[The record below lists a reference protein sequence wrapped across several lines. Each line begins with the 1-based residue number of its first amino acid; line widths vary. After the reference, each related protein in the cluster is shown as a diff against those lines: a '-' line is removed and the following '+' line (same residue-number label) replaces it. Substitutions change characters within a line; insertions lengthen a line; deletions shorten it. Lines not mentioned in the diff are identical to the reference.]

1 MTTPEAIAG
10 SSGRNASDL
19 ITTLL
24 HRAPKLAMG
33 LAAGQMAWPLAQKLR
48 TKARERS
55 TYTVKVPAT
64 DEIYDNLHEWVLGL
78 LPSADQRAL
87 VAWTA
92 RRDGMMIASES
103 YSQLQPT
110 RLRLRYDGAREQVI
124 VIDGHK
130 IRVLV
135 TDGENPKEGFFKPPE
150 IVFTA
155 SSLPA
160 QQVLL
165 EQIATVVRL
174 GQDAKRSPM
183 FRMLSRWGDW
193 ERHDDLAQRDLDS
206 VVLPNGQLDRLVAD
220 VGRFLDSEAD
230 YVRRCVPWHRGH
242 LYEGPPGTGK
252 TSVAR
257 AIASHFGMDVWYLPL
272 SDVKKDSS
280 LLSAMSRITPR
291 SMLLMEDIDVFHAAT
306 VREEQ
311 ESSVTLSGL
320 LNGLDGIATPHGLF
334 TVLTTNTPDVI
345 DPAVIR
351 PGRMD
356 LIEHFGLADADQ
368 VSRLMSRWYDEPITV
383 RHLRNDIA
391 PAQVVEVCKRHDDP
405 LVALAHVCA
414 EANDSVVDTD
424 YIARLI

>member
-1 MTTPEAIAG
+1 MTAEETISG

-33 LAAGQMAWPLAQKLR
+33 LAAGQLAWPVAQKLR
-48 TKARERS
+48 NKAIERS

-64 DEIYDNLHEWVLGL
+64 DEIYDDLHEWVLGM
-78 LPSADQRAL
+78 LPSQDQHAL

-92 RRDGMMIASES
+92 KRDGMMLTPISES
-103 YSQLQPT
+103 SSGPRQPT
-110 RLRLRYDGAREQVI
+110 RLRLRYDGARVQTVVI
-124 VIDGHK
+124 GGHK
-130 IRVLV
+130 IKVMA
-135 TDGENPKEGFFKPPE
+135 TDGENLKDGGYFKPPE

-155 SSLPA
+155 TSLAA
-160 QQVLL
+160 QQCLL
-165 EQIATVVRL
+165 GQIAQVLRD
-174 GQDAKRSPM
+174 GQDTKRKPM

-206 VVLPNGQLDRLVAD
+206 VVLPTGQLERLVGD
-220 VGRFLDSEAD
+220 VARFLDSEAD

-272 SDVKKDSS
+272 SDVKKDST
-280 LLSAMSRITPR
+280 LISAMSRITPR

-306 VREEQ
+306 MRDEQ

-320 LNGLDGIATPHGLF
+320 LNGLDGIATPHGLM
-334 TVLTTNTPDVI
+334 TVLTTNTPEVI

-351 PGRMD
+351 PGRVD
-356 LIEHFGLADADQ
+356 LVEHFGPADADQ
-368 VSRLMSRWYDEPITV
+368 VSRLMSRWYAKPVPIREV
-383 RHLRNDIA
+383 IDIT
-391 PAQVVEVCKRHDDP
+391 PAVVVEVCKRYDDP
-405 LVALAHVCA
+405 DEALNEIFFATVLAQKC
-414 EANDSVVDTD
+414 
-424 YIARLI
+424 